1 MLMIWGRSWFIIIL
15 LSAVWKGNMFTDWG
29 WLDVII
35 SVSDEDYIPKI
46 AVYELSKI
54 ACLTSHPA
62 DLKAN

>member
-1 MLMIWGRSWFIIIL
+1 MLIIWGRSWLIIIL
-15 LSAVWKGNMFTDWG
+15 LSAVADWG
-29 WLDVII
+29 WLDIII
-35 SVSDEDYIPKI
+35 SFSDEDYIPKI